1 MAGAIALIDGD
12 HHPDAVRD
20 ALAGLA
26 ERPDLPGAVFC
37 GGEEKLAPEVL
48 ADPSAVYGVPVAAG
62 PDRVAALRDLAAE
75 TDAAEVVDLADEPVL
90 GAAGKLE
97 LASVA
102 LHRGLRYA
110 GADFDL
116 RPPKF

>member
-20 ALAGLA
+20 ALARLA
-26 ERPDLPGAVFC
+26 DVRGAVFC

-62 PDRVAALRDLAAE
+62 PNRVAALRDLVARTRPSATVE
-75 TDAAEVVDLADEPVL
+75 
-90 GAAGKLE
+90 AAGSLGPVVG
-97 LASVA
+97 AHAGPGAV
-102 LHRGLRYA
+102 GLFWWH
-110 GADFDL
+110 DPD
-116 RPPKF
+116 